1 MKVRVLGGSGGLVPG
16 RLLTSFCI
24 DGELIMDAGSMAE
37 ALPLEE
43 QAKIRDILLTHAHLD
58 HSGTLPF
65 FVDNIFGLREDPFVV
80 HSVPEVVKSV
90 KDHLFNND
98 IWPDFSMI
106 PDFKR
111 ASMRFV
117 DLNDEAPTKIGKYT
131 VTAVRVNHT
140 IPAIGFI
147 IEEPGA
153 SILFTGDTA
162 QTERLW
168 ELAAKVPNLK
178 AAFVETSF
186 PNRMQRIADVSG
198 HLTPQTLR
206 DELPKLQRDVP
217 VIVYHIKPRFH
228 DEVVAEIRALGRNDI
243 HIVEQGTTYE
253 FR

>member
-24 DGELIMDAGSMAE
+24 DQELIMDAGSMAE

-65 FVDNIFGLREDPFVV
+65 FVDNVFGLREDPFVV
-80 HSVPEVVKSV
+80 HSIPEVVKSV

-111 ASMRFV
+111 AAMRFV
-117 DLNDEAPTKIGKYT
+117 ELNDEAATKIGDFT
-131 VTAVRVNHT
+131 VTSVRVHHT

-147 IEEPGA
+147 IEQPGA
-153 SILFTGDTA
+153 AILFSGDTA

-168 ELAAKVPNLK
+168 ELASQVPNLK
-178 AAFVETSF
+178 AAFIETSF

-217 VIVYHIKPRFH
+217 IFVYHIKPRFH
-228 DEVVAEIRALGRNDI
+228 DEVVAEIRALGHRDL
-243 HIVEQGTTYE
+243 HVVEQGLTYE